1 MQICTTPGSG
11 LGCVVYVLR
20 ELFGLELRMHISR
33 LKSVLFVVYDQY
45 FISPIKNLDNSILA
59 TACHFHR
66 YRWLNSHRAIVEL
79 FSLLQRNWDSS
90 VLPTDSP
97 VKADG

>member
-11 LGCVVYVLR
+11 LGSVVYVLR

-45 FISPIKNLDNSILA
+45 FISPIKKLI
-59 TACHFHR
+59 
-66 YRWLNSHRAIVEL
+66 
-79 FSLLQRNWDSS
+79 
-90 VLPTDSP
+90 
-97 VKADG
+97 